1 MDEPTLQRTL
11 RQKYNIND
19 RLLAEGRFVGL
30 IGDHAASLVCLGL
43 GIRCLVVAKVVLSG
57 EIIDYDLIS
66 ISPLPLLTL
75 SFQNKTKKIKVR
87 TNKINLHLTLC
98 SHTVLSTN
106 WSRGQNAKKHENN
119 ITSRSSLKSE
129 TKYYCC
135 CLNITVILF
144 QFYLAYVIWPTHK
157 TELF

>member
-1 MDEPTLQRTL
+1 MFGLFLENMDEPTLQRTL

-30 IGDHAASLVCLGL
+30 LGDHAASLVCLGL

-87 TNKINLHLTLC
+87 RNKINLHFC
-98 SHTVLSTN
+98 SIFIIAYKLMKGPKLKEH
-106 WSRGQNAKKHENN
+106 QNN
-119 ITSRSSLKSE
+119 ITSRKFSRK
-129 TKYYCC
+129 
-135 CLNITVILF
+135 
-144 QFYLAYVIWPTHK
+144 
-157 TELF
+157 

>member
-1 MDEPTLQRTL
+1 MFGLFLENMDEPTLQRTL

-30 IGDHAASLVCLGL
+30 LGDHAASLVCLGL

-87 TNKINLHLTLC
+87 RNKINLHFC
-98 SHTVLSTN
+98 SIFIIAYKLMKGPKLKEH
-106 WSRGQNAKKHENN
+106 QNN
-119 ITSRSSLKSE
+119 ITSRKFRR
-129 TKYYCC
+129 K
-135 CLNITVILF
+135 
-144 QFYLAYVIWPTHK
+144 
-157 TELF
+157 